1 MMRRRAFVYA
11 TVIAV
16 SVAAI
21 AAILHLGEIW
31 LTSGAA
37 TTTVAEAAHRSGGH
51 GPLAVLIVQL
61 LVIILATQFI
71 GGLAGLIRQPSV
83 IGEIAAGLLLG
94 PSLLGQVWPDGY
106 AMLFPPASLDVLRLL
121 SQIGVILFMFSV
133 GLDLDVH
140 HLRQRAPTAVAVS
153 HFSIVVPFL
162 LGVIVAIALYRSYA
176 PAGVPFHS
184 FGLFMG
190 IALSITAFPVLAR
203 VLEER
208 EMTRTPIG
216 STAIAC
222 AAVDDVTAWSLLA
235 VVVTLVTAGGL
246 GATLGFMVLALI
258 IFLAGMFWIV
268 RPLLARLLG
277 EVRTA
282 LTRTRMALTLVVM
295 LAAALATEL
304 IGIHALFGAFLA
316 GVIMPQSVELRRQ
329 LRERLEALSSVFLL
343 PIFFAFTGLRT
354 QIGLL
359 NDAWSWIVCGA
370 IILTAI
376 VGKLVGSMLA
386 ARWTGSTW
394 RDAFILGTLMNT
406 RGLMELIALNVG
418 YDLGILSPRM
428 FTMLVVM
435 ALVTTAMT
443 GPLLDLVSR
452 PGTLGDAEPSRAAG
466 RL

>member
-1 MMRRRAFVYA
+1 MVRRRAFVY
-11 TVIAV
+11 TIGIAI

-21 AAILHLGEIW
+21 VAALELGEIRFA
-31 LTSGAA
+31 SGVP
-37 TTTVAEAAHRSGGH
+37 TLTVAEPGNLQHIAHAR
-51 GPLAVLIVQL
+51 GPLAILIVQL
-61 LVIILATQFI
+61 LVIILATQLL
-71 GGLAGLIRQPSV
+71 GSVSGLVRQPAV

-94 PSLLGQVWPDGY
+94 PSLLGYLWPAGY
-106 AMLFPPASLDVLRLL
+106 AALFPAASLDVLRLL

-133 GLDLDVH
+133 GLDLDVQ
-140 HLRQRAPTAVAVS
+140 HLRQRAPTAIAVS

-162 LGVIVAIALYRSYA
+162 LGVLLAIALYRSYA
-176 PAGVPFHS
+176 PGGVPFRA

-203 VLEER
+203 VLDER
-208 EMTRTPIG
+208 GLTRTPLG

-235 VVVTLVTAGGL
+235 VVVTLVTAGGVGRTLASMVIAL
-246 GATLGFMVLALI
+246 GVVLAV
-258 IFLAGMFWIV
+258 MVWIV
-268 RPLLARLLG
+268 RPLLATMLG
-277 EVRTA
+277 SGTA
-282 LTRTRMALTLVVM
+282 TLSRTRTALTLVVM
-295 LAAALATEL
+295 LASALTTEAL
-304 IGIHALFGAFLA
+304 GIHALFGAFLA
-316 GVIMPQSVELRRQ
+316 GVIMPQSAELRRQ
-329 LRERLEALSSVFLL
+329 LRERLESLSSVFLL

-359 NDAWSWIVCGA
+359 NDAWSWIVCAG
-370 IILTAI
+370 IVLTAI
-376 VGKLVGSMLA
+376 AGKLVGSMLA
-386 ARWTGSTW
+386 ARWTGSSW

-443 GPLLDLVSR
+443 GPLLDAVWRPRSR
-452 PGTLGDAEPSRAAG
+452 
-466 RL
+466 